1 MNGTSVVGLGKLGL
15 PFAVCLASKGFQ
27 VIGVDIDESKIKAV
41 NNGVSPI
48 SETNLQEMLS
58 RHKDSIIAT
67 NDYRYALAN
76 SNVSFIL
83 VDTASDS
90 DRGYSSEKLELSC
103 REIGKVL
110 RDKDTFHVV
119 VVASTVLPLTCEKKL
134 KPILEKHSEKK
145 CPADFGLCYSPE
157 FIALGSVIHDFLNPN
172 FFLIGESDPKSG
184 QIVENIYR
192 KISNSKI
199 VRTSIVNAELTKIA
213 INCFLTTKISF
224 ANTLGELCEKLPN
237 ANANT
242 ITSILGLDHRI
253 NAGFLKA
260 GLGYGGPCFPRDNKA
275 FTFLA
280 KQLVCQSW
288 LAEATDKVN
297 AIQVDRIIEKVKNIL
312 RRKGTVAVLGLAY
325 KPNTEIVEA
334 SQSLEVAKYLSDLG
348 YKVKVYDPQAINQAK
363 KILGDSVIYCNSLQK
378 CVENTDLCI
387 VATPWKEFEHLEV
400 SVPLISCWDVTKQK
414 FDLVH

>member
-1 MNGTSVVGLGKLGL
+1 VEKLNGTSVVGLGKLGL

-83 VDTASDS
+83 VDTVSDS

-224 ANTLGELCEKLPN
+224 ANTLGEVCEKLPN
-237 ANANT
+237 ANADT
-242 ITSILGLDHRI
+242 VTSLLGLDHRI
-253 NAGFLKA
+253 SAGCLKA
-260 GLGYGGPCFPRDNKA
+260 GLGFGGPCFPRDNKA
-275 FTFLA
+275 FSFLA
-280 KQLVCQSW
+280 KQLGCQSW
-288 LAEATDKVN
+288 LAEAIDKVN
-297 AIQVDRIIEKVKNIL
+297 AIQVNRVIEKVKSIL
-312 RRKGTVAVLGLAY
+312 RDKGTVAVLGVSY

-334 SQSLEVAKYLSDLG
+334 SQSLEIAKKLSGLG
-348 YKVKVYDPQAINQAK
+348 YKVKVYDPQAMNEAK
-363 KILGDSVIYCNSLQK
+363 LILGDNVVYCNSLQQ

-400 SVPLISCWDVTKQK
+400 SVPVINCWNVRK
-414 FDLVH
+414 